1 MIFDLKQTK
10 HLNQKDLLSILK
22 IKDEEWK
29 FGIFSQKK
37 FFKKNIKKT
46 DIHILL
52 YKSPQKKELVG
63 YTCFR
68 LREFFLLK
76 KKINYMLLDSI
87 IIKKKFKKKK
97 YGRELMK
104 FNNKLIKKQK
114 LPSFLFCNHK
124 NEKFFQLFKW
134 KSEQSQNYKI
144 INNNKKK
151 KVFMSYNNK
160 FAMNKKNLFFIN
172 I

>member
-46 DIHILL
+46 DIHISL
-52 YKSPQKKELVG
+52 YESPQKKELVG

-68 LREFFLLK
+68 LRKFFFLK
-76 KKINYMLLDSI
+76 KKMNYMLLDTI
-87 IIKKKFKKKK
+87 IIKRKFKKRK
-97 YGRELMK
+97 YGRKLMN
-104 FNNKLIKKQK
+104 FNNKFIKKQK
-114 LPSFLFCNHK
+114 LTSFLFCNHR

-134 KSEQSQNYKI
+134 KSHQSQSYKI
-144 INNNKKK
+144 INSKKKRGVFMSFNNRFKMNKKK
-151 KVFMSYNNK
+151 IFSIY
-160 FAMNKKNLFFIN
+160 I
-172 I
+172 